1 MSRSG
6 TEVSTRAWRR
16 VTSGLLASAVLAAGG
31 LALEATTTA
40 APTAS
45 ASTSSTVTITG
56 RGWGHGRG
64 LGQYGSLGYATDHRW
79 TYQQILNHFYGG
91 TTAGTQPNDVI
102 SVQLTRWTGNTV
114 AVTSAN
120 PFRVGNFG
128 APGAHPMVGA
138 GSLAEISRGA
148 DGKWYMLAWEG
159 GCNRTGGPYGPY
171 EIGGP
176 IIEPSAPGDTAGSLL
191 TLCGATE
198 QRSYRGAMRMI
209 ATTSGSTTIT
219 HLLND
224 VPMETYLR
232 GVVPRESPASWGS
245 VGATDPGTGK
255 PWGFHALAA
264 QAVAARSYA
273 FGENRS
279 PGNWKTCDTTSCQV
293 YGGAFLNGTA
303 IEDSR
308 TDSAIATTA
317 GVVRRMP
324 NGTIARTEF
333 SSSTGGW
340 TAGGTFPAV
349 QDAGDAVASNPNHN
363 WQTSIS
369 TAAVEAAYPSIG
381 SLVRFDVTKRNGLGA
396 DGGRVTEMKIVG
408 TSSTVT
414 VTGNQFRSALGLKAD
429 WFTPQNPQTTQ
440 DPNAPTPAKV
450 TMWSL
455 RNVPSTGAADAQMA
469 YGGSPAESISCD
481 WDGNGTDTL
490 GVYVGNTWYLR
501 NSTSA
506 GPPDI
511 TVSYGAP
518 GYQPVCGDWDGNG
531 TDTIGVYVGD
541 TWYLRNSNTPG
552 PPDLT
557 ITYGY
562 AGTRAVV
569 GDWDGNGSDTI
580 GVFANGSWFLRNS
593 NTPGP
598 PSASVTYGGPTDVPV
613 VGDWD
618 GNKTDT
624 IGVYVFDTWYLR
636 DDLKGGSP
644 TRTIRF
650 GGAGTRPTPG
660 NWDGIGGAGV
670 GFTSVQ

>member
-6 TEVSTRAWRR
+6 SEVSRRAWGRAL
-16 VTSGLLASAVLAAGG
+16 SGLLATASLAVGALAVD
-31 LALEATTTA
+31 ATTA
-40 APTAS
+40 GPTAS
-45 ASTSSTVTITG
+45 AATSSTVTVTG
-56 RGWGHGRG
+56 HGWGHGRG
-64 LGQYGSLGYATDHRW
+64 LGQYGSLGYATDDHW
-79 TYQQILNHFYGG
+79 TYQQILDHYYGG
-91 TTAGTQPNDVI
+91 TTAGTQTNDVI
-102 SVQLTRWTGNTV
+102 GVQLVAWTGKTV

-128 APGAHPMVGA
+128 APGAYPMVGG
-138 GSLAEISRGA
+138 GSLAEISRGT
-148 DGKWYMLAWEG
+148 DGLWYMQTWEG
-159 GCNRTGGPYGPY
+159 GCNRTAGPYGPY
-171 EIGGP
+171 EIGDP
-176 IIEPSAPGDTAGSLL
+176 TIQPSAPGDTAGSLL

-198 QRSYRGAMRMI
+198 QRSYRGTMRTVP
-209 ATTSGSTTIT
+209 TTSGTSTIT
-219 HLLND
+219 NLVND
-224 VPMETYLR
+224 LPMETYLR

-245 VGATDPGTGK
+245 AGAIDPGTGK

-308 TDSAIATTA
+308 TDSAIAMTA

-324 NGTIARTEF
+324 NGNIARTEF

-349 QDAGDAVASNPNHN
+349 EDAGDDVASNPNHN

-381 SLVRFDVTKRNGLGA
+381 SLVRFDVTKRSGLGA
-396 DGGRVTEMKIVG
+396 DGGRVAEMNIVG
-408 TSSTVT
+408 TSGTVT

-429 WFTPQNPQTTQ
+429 WFTPQNPQ
-440 DPNAPTPAKV
+440 DPNAPAAKV
-450 TMWSL
+450 TVWSL
-455 RNVPSTGAADAQMA
+455 RNVPSTGAPDAQVS

-481 WDGNGTDTL
+481 WDGNRTDTL
-490 GVYVGNTWYLR
+490 GVYVGSTWYLR

-506 GPPDI
+506 GPPNT

-531 TDTIGVYVGD
+531 TETIGVYVAD

-557 ITYGY
+557 IKYGY
-562 AGTRAVV
+562 TGTLAVV
-569 GDWDGNGSDTI
+569 GDWDGNGTDTI
-580 GVFANGSWFLRNS
+580 GVFDHGSWYLRNS

-598 PSASVTYGGPTDVPV
+598 PSASLAYGGPNDVPV

-636 DDLKGGSP
+636 DDLNAGPP
-644 TRTIRF
+644 TRTVQF
-650 GGAGTRPTPG
+650 GGAGTRPVPG
-660 NWDGIGGAGV
+660 NWDGVGGAGV